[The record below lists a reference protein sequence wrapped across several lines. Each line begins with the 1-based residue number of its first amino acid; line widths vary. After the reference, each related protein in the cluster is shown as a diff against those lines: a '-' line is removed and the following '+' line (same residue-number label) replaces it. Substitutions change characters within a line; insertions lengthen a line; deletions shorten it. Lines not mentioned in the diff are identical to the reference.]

1 MFDATAAGGKKGRP
15 NFSPGPA
22 NEMFLALHARLYRS
36 TVKSLCNAIVIRNQW
51 IAESDPWY
59 GKAVGKSLQ
68 EAAAVMRIE
77 WQIGFWIGAFL
88 LLVLSLWLFS
98 GVLLPFAAAF
108 ALGYVLNPVVD
119 RLERLGFN
127 RLGAT
132 LFIMACF
139 ALVLISISILIVPIV
154 WRQLV
159 SFTEALPAYAVK
171 LEELLSAET
180 ERLGRDYGGALM
192 GKFGLG
198 GNAGAEFTNA
208 THGLVAQATQ
218 GAVAFLNSI
227 LTRGVALISLISLLV
242 VTPVVAFYML
252 LDWEKMIATI
262 DGLAPLRHRETVRSL
277 AREIDTA
284 LAGFL
289 RGQSLVC
296 LILGAWYG
304 IGLSLIGLNFGLL
317 IGITAGILSFI
328 PYVGSLTAL
337 ALSSTVAIVQDW
349 PQWKLLA
356 MSLGVFLIGQFLEG
370 NILSPKL
377 VGASTGLHP
386 VWPIFALLAFGSLF
400 GFTGLITAVP
410 FAATAGVIMRFAAR
424 RYRESN
430 LYTGTTALDPRILL
444 GSTMTYPDDE
454 DH

>member
-1 MFDATAAGGKKGRP
+1 
-15 NFSPGPA
+15 
-22 NEMFLALHARLYRS
+22 
-36 TVKSLCNAIVIRNQW
+36 
-51 IAESDPWY
+51 
-59 GKAVGKSLQ
+59 
-68 EAAAVMRIE
+68 MRIE

-88 LLVLSLWLFS
+88 LLVLLLWLFS

-108 ALGYVLNPVVD
+108 ALGYLLNPVVD

-139 ALVLISISILIVPIV
+139 VLVLISISILIVPIV

-159 SFTEALPAYAVK
+159 SFTGALPEYAVK
-171 LEELLSAET
+171 LEELISAET
-180 ERLGRDYGGALM
+180 ARLGRDYGGSLM
-192 GKFGLG
+192 DKFGLG
-198 GNAGAEFTNA
+198 GNAGAEFASA
-208 THGLVAQATQ
+208 TKDLVAQAAHWT
-218 GAVAFLNSI
+218 ASFLNSVI
-227 LTRGVALISLISLLV
+227 RRGEALIGLISLLV
-242 VTPVVAFYML
+242 VTPVVAFYVL
-252 LDWEKMIATI
+252 LDWHKTIATI
-262 DGLAPLRHRETVRSL
+262 DRLVPLRHRETARAL
-277 AREIDTA
+277 AREIDSA

-296 LILGAWYG
+296 LFLGTWYG

-317 IGITAGILSFI
+317 IGIMAGVLSFV

-337 ALSSTVAIVQDW
+337 ILSSTVAIVQDW
-349 PQWKLLA
+349 PQWKLFA
-356 MSLGVFLIGQFLEG
+356 MSLGVVLIGQFLEG

-377 VGASTGLHP
+377 VGESVGLHP
-386 VWPIFALLAFGSLF
+386 VWLIFALLAFGSLF

-410 FAATAGVIMRFAAR
+410 FAAAAGVILRFAVR

-430 LYTGTTALDPRILL
+430 LYTGTAGPDPQILFE
-444 GSTMTYPDDE
+444 STMTRRDDE